1 MESSDAPII
10 PPDAVAPPLTTS
22 DSAQSHT
29 VLTHHP
35 GLDGV
40 RAVAALLV
48 VGLHAAIPGF
58 ANGWIGVD
66 IFFTLSGFLITSI
79 LLKDIGRHG
88 APRYRR
94 FYVRRALRL
103 LPAYFAVVVIA
114 VLGDFFIDAGGTLK
128 GAVYST
134 IYLAN
139 WAAAAEVPLGSL
151 GHMWSLSI
159 EEQFYIVWP
168 ALLFLLIRAGARWH
182 RSTLGLLLVIMA
194 VTYATTVTL
203 LAAGVSD
210 VFLWNATPARSIQ
223 LLAGAALALGLD
235 GVRRHARPWLP
246 IIGAT
251 GMVGLIGH
259 LVLPTVSN
267 DTAIVVTWPVVSLC
281 TCAVIASVVIDG
293 RGATPKMLAA
303 RPMVAIGKVS
313 YGLYLWHYVVFT
325 TLDAAVGLDT
335 WGPRLV
341 GLALTA
347 VVVPLSY
354 VLIERPFLRLKERTS

>member
-1 MESSDAPII
+1 PAPGGT
-10 PPDAVAPPLTTS
+10 PASPSPLPC
-22 DSAQSHT
+22 
-29 VLTHHP
+29 HP
-35 GLDGV
+35 GLDGP
-40 RAVAALLV
+40 RGVAALLV
-48 VGLHAAIPGF
+48 VGLHAGLPGF

-168 ALLFLLIRAGARWH
+168 ALLFLL
-182 RSTLGLLLVIMA
+182 
-194 VTYATTVTL
+194 
-203 LAAGVSD
+203 
-210 VFLWNATPARSIQ
+210 
-223 LLAGAALALGLD
+223 
-235 GVRRHARPWLP
+235 
-246 IIGAT
+246 
-251 GMVGLIGH
+251 
-259 LVLPTVSN
+259 
-267 DTAIVVTWPVVSLC
+267 
-281 TCAVIASVVIDG
+281 
-293 RGATPKMLAA
+293 
-303 RPMVAIGKVS
+303 
-313 YGLYLWHYVVFT
+313 
-325 TLDAAVGLDT
+325 
-335 WGPRLV
+335 
-341 GLALTA
+341 
-347 VVVPLSY
+347 
-354 VLIERPFLRLKERTS
+354 